1 MKTRTSRPKA
11 PAAAR
16 AKNTRRTVSRAASRT
31 STRTTRGYP
40 DLRDH
45 IANLRKNGLLRTV
58 DIPINKD
65 TEMHPLVRWQYR
77 GGVPESERGAFLFTD
92 VYGQDG
98 KHYDMPVIV
107 GGMAASAGV
116 YATGLGCKREE
127 IANLWTRAMANP
139 IPPRVVKTAPC
150 QEIVV
155 QGKELKQPGKGVDA
169 FPIPISTP
177 GYDNAPYITMSFYAT
192 KDPDTGVQ
200 NLGCYRAQVKARDRV
215 GLNMSL
221 ESGKDGHAHWLKW
234 KKLGKKMPAAIV
246 LGGPP
251 CVLYVGGMKIPQGV
265 DELTI
270 AGGLVGR
277 PLNVV
282 KAKTV
287 DLLVPAEAEI
297 VIEGFV
303 DTEWLEPEAPF
314 GESHGHV
321 NLQEYNCFM
330 DVTCITRRRDAIFM
344 NYINQLAPSESSVR
358 TRVTM
363 EGLYLKELKQM
374 QIRGLKR
381 VVFHEALTGSRHVI
395 FLLFERGALDTEV
408 WRGLTAAS
416 MLRKGTG
423 KIVFALSDDIDPENL
438 DAVLWSMAFR
448 FKPHLDL
455 KIQQDWAAGHGPR
468 DIVRGDRDSALLINA
483 VLKHDMAPLALPK
496 REYMERAREIWE
508 KKLGWAPLKP
518 ETPWFGYSM
527 GAWME
532 ELDREAELAVRGEHW
547 KTGERSIKRRR
558 RDVEMNTEIRFA
570 AKGAKD
576 SH

>member
-1 MKTRTSRPKA
+1 MKLRPQHIVSKA
-11 PAAAR
+11 KPG
-16 AKNTRRTVSRAASRT
+16 AKSNQEKSA
-31 STRTTRGYP
+31 YP

-45 IANLRKNGLLRTV
+45 IRNLKKKGLLRTV

-77 GGVPESERGAFLFTD
+77 GGVPEKDRAAFLFTN
-92 VYGQDG
+92 VHGQDG
-98 KHYDMPVIV
+98 RKYDMPVIV
-107 GGMAASAGV
+107 GAMAASTEV

-127 IANLWTRAMANP
+127 IADLWTRAMANP
-139 IPPRVVKTAPC
+139 IAPKVVRKAPC
-150 QEIVV
+150 QEVV
-155 QGKELKQPGKGVDA
+155 IEGKDLKKPGRGMDA

-251 CVLYVGGMKIPQGV
+251 CVLYVGGMKVPQGV

-270 AGGLVGR
+270 AGGLVGK

-282 KAKTV
+282 RARTV

-297 VIEGFV
+297 VIEGYV
-303 DTEWLEPEAPF
+303 NTEFLEPEAPF
-314 GESHGHV
+314 GESHGLV
-321 NLQEYNCFM
+321 NLQEYNCYM
-330 DVTCITRRRDAIFM
+330 DVTAITRRKDAIFM

-358 TRVTM
+358 SRVTM
-363 EGLYLKELKQM
+363 EGLYLKELKGM
-374 QIRGLKR
+374 QIGGLKKI
-381 VVFHEALTGSRHVI
+381 VFHEALTGSRRII
-395 FLLFERGALDTEV
+395 FLLFARDAQDTEV
-408 WRGLTAAS
+408 WRGLNAAAI
-416 MLRKGTG
+416 LKKGTG

-438 DAVLWSMAFR
+438 DAVMWSMAFR

-455 KIQQDWAAGHGPR
+455 KIHENWAAGHGPR
-468 DIVRGDRDSALLINA
+468 DIVRGDADSALLINA
-483 VLKHDMAPLALPK
+483 VLKHDMAPVALPK
-496 REYMERAREIWE
+496 REYMERARQIWE
-508 KKLGWAPLKP
+508 KELGWAPLKP
-518 ETPWFGYSM
+518 ETPWFGYSL
-527 GAWME
+527 GAWTE
-532 ELDREAELAVRGEHW
+532 QLEREAMRAVKGEHW
-547 KTGERSIKRRR
+547 ETGRIAAKRRR
-558 RDVEMNTEIRFA
+558 KDIAMNTEVRFVDDSD
-570 AKGAKD
+570 KGKAD
-576 SH
+576 